1 MCRFTI
7 ATLSLLLG
15 LCAATVFGG
24 IWAYGALGYITV
36 FTYFMDKISALQAPD
51 DPGQEF
57 PAGNGLLVVIG
68 ALQMWILFAGGAQ
81 IARGAFGTGESIA
94 LFLAI
99 ALFLGQVVN
108 PAAHELI
115 HRSPRALR
123 HLGVVMYCAI
133 LFGQHAS
140 AHLRLHHIYAAS
152 DKDPNSAPKG
162 MGFYRFFLRAWGR
175 SLIDGYREET
185 RLRGLSRNPYR
196 IYAAYALLSLGL
208 AYALAGWAGVLV
220 HLGLATYAQ
229 IQLLLSDYV
238 QHYGL
243 RRQVLP
249 NGKLEPVGPQ
259 HSWNAPN
266 GFSSALMLNAPRHS
280 DHHSH
285 PDRAYPGLRLDQ
297 SAMPILPHSLPVMA
311 LIALVPPLW
320 KRIMDPRVG
329 KWLPSP
335 ATPPQ

>member
-7 ATLSLLLG
+7 ATFTLLLC

-24 IWAYGALGYITV
+24 IWTYGALLYITV
-36 FTYFMDKISALQAPD
+36 FTFVMDRISALQAPD

-57 PAGNGLLVVIG
+57 PAGDGLLVLIG
-68 ALQMWILFAGGAQ
+68 AVQMWILFVGGAQ
-81 IARGAFGTGESIA
+81 IAQGTFGIGASIA

-99 ALFLGQVVN
+99 ALFLGQVVT

-162 MGFYRFFLRAWGR
+162 MGFYRFFLRAWRR

-185 RLRGLSRNPYR
+185 RLRGLKRNPYR
-196 IYAAYALLSLGL
+196 IYGGYALLSLAL
-208 AYALAGWAGVLV
+208 AYGLAGWAGVLV
-220 HLGLATYAQ
+220 HIGLASYAQ

-243 RRQVLP
+243 RRQILP
-249 NGKLEPVGPQ
+249 NGRLEPVGPQ
-259 HSWNAPN
+259 HSWNAPH

-285 PDRAYPGLRLDQ
+285 PGRAYPGLRLDRN
-297 SAMPILPHSLPVMA
+297 AMPMLPHSLPVMA
-311 LIALVPPLW
+311 VIALIPPLW

-329 KWLPSP
+329 KWMPSP
-335 ATPPQ
+335 SAPAQ